1 MLRYLHLGQELEVL
15 FIAQVDFLTL
25 NIAPWIG
32 SNLIAMH
39 IAENVCLIPATVNI
53 KLVEKADET
62 MISTGLWSIL
72 RIQIDPLLL
81 DGFEFS

>member
-1 MLRYLHLGQELEVL
+1 MLLIG
-15 FIAQVDFLTL
+15 QVDLLTL
-25 NIAPWIG
+25 NIAPLIG
-32 SNLIAMH
+32 SNLVAMH
-39 IAENVCLIPATVNI
+39 ITEYMCLIPATVNI

-62 MISTGLWSIL
+62 MISTRLWGIL